1 MSRKETSLFIEE
13 ALLRG
18 VESLAVRTGKGERE
32 VFEDALKTYLEN
44 AQKAR
49 PPRKKARGKYARVST
64 SSEAFARRKRDEIP
78 LEGERG

>member
-18 VESLAVRTGKGERE
+18 VESLAARTGRGERE
-32 VFEDALKTYLEN
+32 VFEDALRTYLDDAEG
-44 AQKAR
+44 AR
-49 PPRKKARGKYARVST
+49 PPRKKVRGKYARVAT

-78 LEGERG
+78 LEGEQG